1 MARPIEEFQGIVLY
15 RKDYRE
21 RDLLVKILTDRFGK
35 KMFLVKG
42 GKRPK
47 NRLASAILPFTYGHY
62 VGDIRTGLSFINT
75 AKETHH
81 FWQISQDIELNAY
94 ASYILGL
101 VDKAFEDETAVD
113 YWFEKVF
120 QALKLI
126 DAGFDPQAI
135 TQIIEIQL
143 LRIFGVQPNLES
155 CVICQKTQ
163 QPFDYSEAYGGLLC
177 AQHWHL
183 DPNRFHASQRA
194 IYFLRL
200 FSAVDLMKINSI
212 QIKPDTKA
220 ELKKII
226 DQIYQDTVGVYVKS
240 KKFLD
245 EMAHWPKGLLD
256 GSTDPKR

>member
-47 NRLASAILPFTYGHY
+47 NRLASAILPFTYGTY
-62 VGDIRTGLSFINT
+62 VGDIRSGLSFINT

-81 FWQISQDIELNAY
+81 FWQISQDIVLNAY

-101 VDKAFEDETAVD
+101 IDKAFEDEAPLD
-113 YWFEKVF
+113 YWFEKVD

-135 TQIIEIQL
+135 TQIIEVQL
-143 LRIFGVQPNLES
+143 LRVFGVQPNLES
-155 CVICQKTQ
+155 CVICQHTDR
-163 QPFDYSEAYGGLLC
+163 PFDYSEAYGGLLC

-183 DPNRFHASQRA
+183 DPNRFHASQRV

-200 FSAVDLMKINSI
+200 FSAVDLFKINSI
-212 QIKPDTKA
+212 KIKPATKA

-245 EMAHWPKGLLD
+245 EMSHWPKNILED
-256 GSTDPKR
+256 PTDSSR